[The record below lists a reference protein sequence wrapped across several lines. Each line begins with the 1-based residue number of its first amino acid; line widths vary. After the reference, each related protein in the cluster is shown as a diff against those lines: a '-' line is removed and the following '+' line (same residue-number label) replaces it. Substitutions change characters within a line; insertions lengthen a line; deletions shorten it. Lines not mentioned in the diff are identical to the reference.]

1 MKETHKILLMRVLAV
16 AAGYMCLM
24 LAYMS
29 TYFPPDDPTTVLVGL
44 LREPWMEWTIL
55 GIMLFALDMFV
66 IAKFKYYFVEK

>member
-16 AAGYMCLM
+16 ACGYMCLS

-29 TYFPPDDPTTVLVGL
+29 TFFEPDDPTIALLGL

-55 GIMLFALDMFV
+55 GILLFALDMFV
-66 IAKFKYYFVEK
+66 IAKFKHYFVEK